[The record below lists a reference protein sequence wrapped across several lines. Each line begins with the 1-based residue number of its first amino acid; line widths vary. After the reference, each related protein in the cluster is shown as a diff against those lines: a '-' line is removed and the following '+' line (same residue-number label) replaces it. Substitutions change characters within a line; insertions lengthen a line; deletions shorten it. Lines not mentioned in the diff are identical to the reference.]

1 MGSSENKT
9 PEGWVSFGQPQEA
22 TTTDVPHAE
31 PQHATVDSDAALL
44 AKLREMENE
53 LQRREGEI
61 NYWKQVTAN
70 ALRQAQG
77 LNNACEENRQR
88 ADELEQHLSDLLQKQ
103 QKEKEDRLMRKLENA
118 VGNVQNALQ
127 RLTNA
132 EIPPNASS
140 TPEQVLTA
148 HEAMLDA
155 LKDVETA
162 ARNRN
167 HQALISS
174 IKRLVAAASEQA
186 EHSKGVA
193 QLTDDPELS
202 AELSNAA
209 EAATKVLRLLLD
221 TIKENP
227 YDADPI
233 IAQCVAVRDASMILE
248 HATQKIIE
256 AERVN
261 DSDDDLTDKATSE
274 LMNAAKVIEDAAK
287 ILAEAKAREN
297 KEDINV
303 SGAIVDGAMAI
314 TDAIQT
320 LIQKATVVQK
330 ENVAA
335 GRARGEGAV
344 YKKDVAWSEG
354 LISAAKSVAASVKD
368 LVKKADGTV
377 NGDIETEDVIVSSK
391 NVAASTT
398 QLVVASRVRSD
409 PNSKNQKNLE
419 AAAKAVSQA
428 TRTMMLATQ
437 SSTEVKKEVVEEE
450 TRVALDGLS
459 LTEVKIREM
468 EQQANILKLEK
479 ELELSRLRLA
489 SMRKSEYK
497 Q

>member
-1 MGSSENKT
+1 MG
-9 PEGWVSFGQPQEA
+9 
-22 TTTDVPHAE
+22 
-31 PQHATVDSDAALL
+31 
-44 AKLREMENE
+44 
-53 LQRREGEI
+53 
-61 NYWKQVTAN
+61 
-70 ALRQAQG
+70 
-77 LNNACEENRQR
+77 
-88 ADELEQHLSDLLQKQ
+88 
-103 QKEKEDRLMRKLENA
+103 
-118 VGNVQNALQ
+118 
-127 RLTNA
+127 
-132 EIPPNASS
+132 
-140 TPEQVLTA
+140 
-148 HEAMLDA
+148 
-155 LKDVETA
+155 
-162 ARNRN
+162 
-167 HQALISS
+167 
-174 IKRLVAAASEQA
+174 
-186 EHSKGVA
+186 
-193 QLTDDPELS
+193 
-202 AELSNAA
+202 
-209 EAATKVLRLLLD
+209 
-221 TIKENP
+221 
-227 YDADPI
+227 
-233 IAQCVAVRDASMILE
+233 
-248 HATQKIIE
+248 
-256 AERVN
+256 
-261 DSDDDLTDKATSE
+261 
-274 LMNAAKVIEDAAK
+274 
-287 ILAEAKAREN
+287 
-297 KEDINV
+297 
-303 SGAIVDGAMAI
+303 GAMAI

-354 LISAAKSVAASVKD
+354 LISAA
-368 LVKKADGTV
+368 
-377 NGDIETEDVIVSSK
+377 K